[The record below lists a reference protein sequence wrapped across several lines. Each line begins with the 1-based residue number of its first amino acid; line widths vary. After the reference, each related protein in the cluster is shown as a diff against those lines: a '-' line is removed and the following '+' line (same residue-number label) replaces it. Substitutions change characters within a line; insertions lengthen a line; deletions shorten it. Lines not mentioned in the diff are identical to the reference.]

1 MQNYSLEI
9 NAIKLQPNNPFVW
22 SSGIKS
28 PIYCDNRIL
37 LSFPSYRN
45 LVAKEIANLISQK
58 YKSVDIIAGVA
69 TGAIGIGLLVA
80 EKLELPFIYVRPESK
95 GHGRKNQI
103 EGSVEKNKK
112 VFVVEDLISTANS
125 SVKAIQAL
133 KNEGMKVLGM
143 CSIFTYELTI
153 GKNNLKSEK
162 IDFFSLSNYSTLI
175 KVAKELNYIKDKE
188 INILSKWNPSTKN
201 LISFSLKYS
210 IFPFS
215 FIIIKFPLKSTLT
228 ILPTSILPILFL
240 NRTV

>member
-1 MQNYSLEI
+1 MENKLNFKIAKLLLKI
-9 NAIKLQPNNPFVW
+9 NAIKLQPNSPFIW

-58 YKSVDIIAGVA
+58 YKSVETIAGVA

-80 EKLELPFIYVRPESK
+80 EKLKLPFIYVRPESK

-103 EGSVEKNKK
+103 EGIIEKNKK

-125 SVKAIQAL
+125 SIKAIQAI
-133 KNEGMKVLGM
+133 KKAGMRVLGM
-143 CSIFTYELTI
+143 SSIFTYELKIATD
-153 GKNNLKSEK
+153 NLKSES

-175 KVAKELNYIKDKE
+175 KVAKELNYINDDE
-188 INILSKWNPSTKN
+188 IKTLADWNASVK
-201 LISFSLKYS
+201 I
-210 IFPFS
+210 
-215 FIIIKFPLKSTLT
+215 
-228 ILPTSILPILFL
+228 
-240 NRTV
+240 

>member
-1 MQNYSLEI
+1 MENKLNFKIAKLLLKI
-9 NAIKLQPNNPFVW
+9 NAIKLQPNNQFIW

-58 YKSVDIIAGVA
+58 YKSVEIIAGVA

-80 EKLELPFIYVRPESK
+80 EKLKLPFIYVRPESK

-103 EGSVEKNKK
+103 EGIIEKNKK

-125 SVKAIQAL
+125 SIKAIQAI
-133 KNEGMKVLGM
+133 KKAGMRVLGM
-143 CSIFTYELTI
+143 SSIFTYELKI
-153 GKNNLKSEK
+153 AADNLKSER

-175 KVAKELNYIKDKE
+175 KVAKELNYINDDE
-188 INILSKWNPSTKN
+188 IKTLADWNTFTK
-201 LISFSLKYS
+201 I
-210 IFPFS
+210 
-215 FIIIKFPLKSTLT
+215 
-228 ILPTSILPILFL
+228 
-240 NRTV
+240 

>member
-1 MQNYSLEI
+1 MEDRLNFRIAKLLLEI

-58 YKSVDIIAGVA
+58 YKSVDLIAGVA

-80 EKLELPFIYVRPESK
+80 EKLKLPFIYVRPESK

-103 EGSVEKNKK
+103 EGCVEKNKK

-133 KNEGMKVLGM
+133 KNEGVKVLGM

-188 INILSKWNPSTKN
+188 INILSKWNPSTK
-201 LISFSLKYS
+201 I
-210 IFPFS
+210 
-215 FIIIKFPLKSTLT
+215 
-228 ILPTSILPILFL
+228 
-240 NRTV
+240 

>member
-1 MQNYSLEI
+1 MENKLNFKIAKLLLKI
-9 NAIKLQPNNPFVW
+9 NAIKLQPNNQFIW

-58 YKSVDIIAGVA
+58 YKSVEIIAGVA

-80 EKLELPFIYVRPESK
+80 EKLKLPFIYVRPESK

-103 EGSVEKNKK
+103 EGIIEKNKK

-125 SVKAIQAL
+125 SIKAIQAI
-133 KNEGMKVLGM
+133 KKAGMRVLGM
-143 CSIFTYELTI
+143 SSIFTYELKIATD
-153 GKNNLKSEK
+153 NLKSES

-175 KVAKELNYIKDKE
+175 KVAKELNYINDDE
-188 INILSKWNPSTKN
+188 IKTLADWNTFTK
-201 LISFSLKYS
+201 I
-210 IFPFS
+210 
-215 FIIIKFPLKSTLT
+215 
-228 ILPTSILPILFL
+228 
-240 NRTV
+240 

>member
-1 MQNYSLEI
+1 MEDRLNFRIAKLLLEI

-37 LSFPSYRN
+37 LSFPSFRN

-80 EKLELPFIYVRPESK
+80 EKLKLPFIYVRPESK

-103 EGSVEKNKK
+103 EGCVEKNKK
-112 VFVVEDLISTANS
+112 VFVVEDLISTAKS
-125 SVKAIQAL
+125 SIKAIQAL
-133 KNEGMKVLGM
+133 KNEGVKVLGM

-153 GKNNLKSEK
+153 GKNNLKTEK

-175 KVAKELNYIKDKE
+175 KVAKELNYINDKE
-188 INILSKWNPSTKN
+188 INILSKWNPSTK
-201 LISFSLKYS
+201 I
-210 IFPFS
+210 
-215 FIIIKFPLKSTLT
+215 
-228 ILPTSILPILFL
+228 
-240 NRTV
+240 

>member
-1 MQNYSLEI
+1 LEDRLNFRIAKLLLEI

-103 EGSVEKNKK
+103 EGCVEKNKK

-125 SVKAIQAL
+125 SIKAIQAL
-133 KNEGMKVLGM
+133 KNEGVKVLGM

-153 GKNNLKSEK
+153 RKNKQKTEK

-175 KVAKELNYIKDKE
+175 KVAKELNYINDKE
-188 INILSKWNPSTKN
+188 INILTKWNPSTK
-201 LISFSLKYS
+201 I
-210 IFPFS
+210 
-215 FIIIKFPLKSTLT
+215 
-228 ILPTSILPILFL
+228 
-240 NRTV
+240 

>member
-1 MQNYSLEI
+1 MEDRLNFRIAKLLLEI

-80 EKLELPFIYVRPESK
+80 EKLKLPFIYVRPESK

-103 EGSVEKNKK
+103 EGCVEKNKK
-112 VFVVEDLISTANS
+112 VFVVEDLISTAKS
-125 SVKAIQAL
+125 SIKAIQAL
-133 KNEGMKVLGM
+133 KNEGVKVLGM

-153 GKNNLKSEK
+153 ANDNLKTEK

-175 KVAKELNYIKDKE
+175 KVAKELNYINDKE
-188 INILSKWNPSTKN
+188 INILAKWNPSTK
-201 LISFSLKYS
+201 I
-210 IFPFS
+210 
-215 FIIIKFPLKSTLT
+215 
-228 ILPTSILPILFL
+228 
-240 NRTV
+240 

>member
-1 MQNYSLEI
+1 MEDRLNFRIAKLLLEI

-103 EGSVEKNKK
+103 EGCVEKNKK

-133 KNEGMKVLGM
+133 KNEGVKVLGM

-153 GKNNLKSEK
+153 GKNNIKTEK

-175 KVAKELNYIKDKE
+175 KVAKELNYINDKE
-188 INILSKWNPSTKN
+188 INILSKWNPSTK
-201 LISFSLKYS
+201 I
-210 IFPFS
+210 
-215 FIIIKFPLKSTLT
+215 
-228 ILPTSILPILFL
+228 
-240 NRTV
+240 

>member
-1 MQNYSLEI
+1 MEDRLNFRIAKLLLEI

-103 EGSVEKNKK
+103 EGCVEKNKK

-133 KNEGMKVLGM
+133 KNEGVKVLGM

-153 GKNNLKSEK
+153 AKDNLKTEK

-175 KVAKELNYIKDKE
+175 KVAKELNYINDKE
-188 INILSKWNPSTKN
+188 INILAKWNPSTK
-201 LISFSLKYS
+201 I
-210 IFPFS
+210 
-215 FIIIKFPLKSTLT
+215 
-228 ILPTSILPILFL
+228 
-240 NRTV
+240 

>member
-1 MQNYSLEI
+1 MEDRLNFRIAKLLLQI

-37 LSFPSYRN
+37 LSFPSLRN

-80 EKLELPFIYVRPESK
+80 EKLKLPFIYVRPESK

-103 EGSVEKNKK
+103 EGCVEKNKK
-112 VFVVEDLISTANS
+112 VFVVEDLISTAKS
-125 SVKAIQAL
+125 SIKAIQAL
-133 KNEGMKVLGM
+133 KNEGVKVLGM
-143 CSIFTYELTI
+143 CSIFTYELSI
-153 GKNNLKSEK
+153 GKDNLKTEK

-175 KVAKELNYIKDKE
+175 KVAKELNYINDKE
-188 INILSKWNPSTKN
+188 INILSKWNPSTK
-201 LISFSLKYS
+201 I
-210 IFPFS
+210 
-215 FIIIKFPLKSTLT
+215 
-228 ILPTSILPILFL
+228 
-240 NRTV
+240 

>member
-1 MQNYSLEI
+1 MEDRLNFRIAKLLLEI

-103 EGSVEKNKK
+103 EGCVEKNKK

-125 SVKAIQAL
+125 SIKAIQAL
-133 KNEGMKVLGM
+133 KNEGVKVLGM

-188 INILSKWNPSTKN
+188 INILSKWNPSTK
-201 LISFSLKYS
+201 I
-210 IFPFS
+210 
-215 FIIIKFPLKSTLT
+215 
-228 ILPTSILPILFL
+228 
-240 NRTV
+240 

>member
-1 MQNYSLEI
+1 MEDRLNFRIAKLLLEI

-45 LVAKEIANLISQK
+45 LVAKEIANLILQK

-80 EKLELPFIYVRPESK
+80 EKLKLPFIYVRPESK
-95 GHGRKNQI
+95 AHGRKNQI
-103 EGSVEKNKK
+103 EGCVEKNKK

-125 SVKAIQAL
+125 SIKAIKAL
-133 KNEGMKVLGM
+133 KNEGLKVLGM

-153 GKNNLKSEK
+153 GKDNIKTEK

-175 KVAKELNYIKDKE
+175 KVAKELNYINDKE
-188 INILSKWNPSTKN
+188 ISILAKWNTSTK
-201 LISFSLKYS
+201 I
-210 IFPFS
+210 
-215 FIIIKFPLKSTLT
+215 
-228 ILPTSILPILFL
+228 
-240 NRTV
+240 

>member
-1 MQNYSLEI
+1 MEDRLNFRIAKLLLEI

-80 EKLELPFIYVRPESK
+80 EKLKLPFIYVRPESK
-95 GHGRKNQI
+95 GHGRKNRI
-103 EGSVEKNKK
+103 EGYFEKNKK

-125 SVKAIQAL
+125 SIKAIQAL
-133 KNEGMKVLGM
+133 RNVGMKVLGM

-153 GKNNLKSEK
+153 GIDNLKNEK

-175 KVAKELNYIKDKE
+175 KVAKELNYINDKD
-188 INILSKWNPSTKN
+188 INILSKWNPSTK
-201 LISFSLKYS
+201 I
-210 IFPFS
+210 
-215 FIIIKFPLKSTLT
+215 
-228 ILPTSILPILFL
+228 
-240 NRTV
+240 

>member
-1 MQNYSLEI
+1 MEDKLNFRIAKLLLEI
-9 NAIKLQPNNPFVW
+9 NAIKLQPNKPFIW

-37 LSFPSYRN
+37 LSFSHYRN

-80 EKLELPFIYVRPESK
+80 EKLKLPFIYVRPESK

-103 EGSVEKNKK
+103 EGIIEKNKK

-125 SVKAIQAL
+125 SIKAIQAL
-133 KNEGMKVLGM
+133 KKAEMKVLGM
-143 CSIFTYELTI
+143 SAIFTYELTI
-153 GKNNLKSEK
+153 AKDNLKTEK

-175 KVAKELNYIKDKE
+175 RVAKELNYINDKE
-188 INILSKWNPSTKN
+188 ISILSKWNISTK
-201 LISFSLKYS
+201 I
-210 IFPFS
+210 
-215 FIIIKFPLKSTLT
+215 
-228 ILPTSILPILFL
+228 
-240 NRTV
+240 

>member
-1 MQNYSLEI
+1 LEDRLNFRIAKLLLEI

-103 EGSVEKNKK
+103 EGCVEKNKK

-133 KNEGMKVLGM
+133 KNEGVKVLGM

-188 INILSKWNPSTKN
+188 ISILSKWNPSTK
-201 LISFSLKYS
+201 I
-210 IFPFS
+210 
-215 FIIIKFPLKSTLT
+215 
-228 ILPTSILPILFL
+228 
-240 NRTV
+240 

>member
-1 MQNYSLEI
+1 LEDRLNFRIAKLLLEI

-95 GHGRKNQI
+95 AHGRKNQI
-103 EGSVEKNKK
+103 EGCVEKNKK

-133 KNEGMKVLGM
+133 KNEGVKVLGM

-188 INILSKWNPSTKN
+188 ISILSKWNPSTK
-201 LISFSLKYS
+201 I
-210 IFPFS
+210 
-215 FIIIKFPLKSTLT
+215 
-228 ILPTSILPILFL
+228 
-240 NRTV
+240 

>member
-1 MQNYSLEI
+1 MEDRLNFRIAKLLLKI

-37 LSFPSYRN
+37 LSFPSLRN

-103 EGSVEKNKK
+103 EGCVEKNKK
-112 VFVVEDLISTANS
+112 VFVVEDLISTAKS
-125 SVKAIQAL
+125 SIKAIQAL
-133 KNEGMKVLGM
+133 KNEGVKVLGI

-153 GKNNLKSEK
+153 ANDNLKTEK

-175 KVAKELNYIKDKE
+175 KVAKELNYINDKE
-188 INILSKWNPSTKN
+188 INILSKWNPSTK
-201 LISFSLKYS
+201 I
-210 IFPFS
+210 
-215 FIIIKFPLKSTLT
+215 
-228 ILPTSILPILFL
+228 
-240 NRTV
+240 